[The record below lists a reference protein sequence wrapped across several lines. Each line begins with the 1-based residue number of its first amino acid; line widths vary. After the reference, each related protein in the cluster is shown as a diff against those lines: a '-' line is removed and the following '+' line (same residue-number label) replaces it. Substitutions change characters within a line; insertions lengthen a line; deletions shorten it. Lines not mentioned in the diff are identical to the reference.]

1 MNVVKERRQ
10 DRLKTNNPGFEHLLN
25 YMKKTDNM
33 IVSRT
38 KSKLSVKDE
47 KKTNEQLL
55 EQPFV
60 SHSYLIWLTNVYQL
74 PIRLINVVSSAP
86 DSVTITAAMPNR
98 TEHTILSTA
107 SFKSTVYALS
117 LSALPLVPSVV
128 SVMVHL
134 DA

>member
-1 MNVVKERRQ
+1 MLTTVHPFLKAMNVVKERRQ

-60 SHSYLIWLTNVYQL
+60 SHSYLI
-74 PIRLINVVSSAP
+74 
-86 DSVTITAAMPNR
+86 
-98 TEHTILSTA
+98 
-107 SFKSTVYALS
+107 
-117 LSALPLVPSVV
+117 
-128 SVMVHL
+128 
-134 DA
+134 